1 MKKFILPFLLL
12 FTIAAQAQYNNSW
25 IDYSKTYYKFKVSR
39 SGLFRISQPTLAAA
53 GLGTA
58 NADHYLLWRN
68 GQQVRL
74 YTSVTG
80 APLGASDFIEFYG
93 EPNDGKVDTKLYA
106 NPNSQLSDK
115 FSLYSDTATYFLTI
129 NSSSANLRYSALTGT
144 VVAPSTPDLFFMRD
158 ENLYF
163 KNRVNSG
170 KAEFYG
176 ELVYSSVY
184 DDGEGWTSN
193 DITPATNFTQTFNN
207 LNVYTAGP
215 TNSLTVRANVAGN
228 ANNFRNLRISFNGD
242 SIDGGS
248 YIRYAANKFNKAGIS
263 LSKFTNPNNATISVA
278 AVYPGLPA
286 TDRIV
291 VGELGLTYPALF
303 NFNNQKEFAFSL
315 ATSSAGNHL
324 LIDNFN
330 TGGQA
335 PILYDLTTGLRII
348 GDITSVPG
356 KTKFLLP
363 ADQARKYVMLSNE
376 ATNVNSITTLTSK
389 TFLNITNPANQG
401 DYVILSNPVLYNDG
415 TGANQVDLYK
425 QYRAST
431 NGGSHVVKVYEVD
444 EIYDQFGF
452 GIPRHPGA
460 IRDFILN
467 GVDNWSLKMKDLFLI
482 GRSVTYNSFS
492 LFGTEPAYKALDL
505 VPTFG
510 WPASDV
516 MMASRPGTV
525 APVVGVGRLSA
536 INGNDIKIYLQKVV
550 EYEAA
555 QRAPSCTINDK
566 SWMKNVMHVVG
577 GKNTFE
583 NEQFTFYMGSFGN
596 IAKQPMFGAKVE
608 TFTKST
614 SAAVEQAN
622 SDRIVNL
629 LQEGVSL
636 ITYYGHS
643 SATTFE
649 FNLSNPADYNNPGK
663 YPIFYANGCN
673 AGDFFRYDP
682 ARING
687 DLTLSERY
695 ILSPRRGSIGF
706 LASTHYGI
714 PQGINPYANAFYNNF
729 SNASYGAGV
738 GQIIKNILPTIGGL
752 NPNLDFVSRFHLE
765 QNTFHGDPVIKMN
778 NFAKPDYAI
787 EEPLVKLS
795 PNLISV
801 ADNNFTVS
809 IKYRNIGKATSDSIR
824 VLVQRQLPDN
834 SVITIYNQKRLSPAN
849 EDSLTI
855 TQVINPLTDKG
866 SNNIIVSLDEG
877 NFIDE
882 LCETNNKVTKNFFI
896 FEDELRP
903 VYPYDLS
910 IVNTS
915 SVIFSASTANPL
927 LTGRE
932 YVMQLDTTKNFNS
945 SFRKEYTTSGVG
957 GLIQFPTTNLT
968 LTNGTVY
975 YWRTAVKPLNN
986 AAFIWNGYSF
996 TYLPSSTPGFNL
1008 QHYYQKLETTQEG
1021 ITIGSNRL
1029 WNFDSYT
1036 SNVKIINGIFP
1047 TASNQSSDFLVDID
1061 GNGLIRSAC
1070 GTGKIIINAFNPSGM
1085 EAVYNAD
1092 GGSPGQYNSDVPC
1105 GSGPTS
1111 GRVYNFQYNSNDL
1124 QGREYA
1130 NFFLT
1135 NIVPTGYYVIV
1146 RNIYGADPA
1155 NTYAPQWAA
1164 DPTPSLYST
1173 LKSAGFNDLD
1183 SFNRLR
1189 VFNFMYKKGD
1199 PTFTAVSQ
1207 FSDGAFDK
1215 IDTRVFCPAIK
1226 PTGTI
1231 TTPKFGPAK
1240 SWTGFH
1246 WLGQSREIN
1255 TVDSINFKIIGL
1267 NIDGSEAELF
1277 SVDSTT
1283 KNVDISSIN
1292 ANQYPYLKIKMHN
1305 EDRKNGTPY
1314 EFNFLR
1320 VNYEPVPEGAVAPS
1334 LRFTARDTVFA
1345 GEDYEFSLAFKNVSP
1360 IAFDSLIKTK
1370 FIITDRNN
1378 VPHSLDI
1385 PARKALVAGD
1395 TLIVTYKFNT
1405 FEYPGKNTIFI
1416 EFNPNNHQREQF
1428 HFNNILFKEF
1438 FAVADVFNPTLD
1450 VTFDA
1455 VHILNRDIVAAKPN
1469 ILIKLKDENRFVALK
1484 DTALLKVQVKF
1495 PDGTLK
1501 TFRFDNDTMR
1511 FIPAVLGSGD
1521 NTASIELKPYFT
1533 EDGEYELL
1541 VSGKDVSGNT
1551 AGAIDY
1557 RVVFT
1562 VINKA
1567 MISNL
1572 LNYPNPFTSSTA
1584 FVFTLTGNE
1593 IPQNMRIQILT
1604 ITGKVVKEITQN
1616 ELGNIHV
1623 GRNIT
1628 DYKWDGTDMY
1638 GQKLANGVYLYRVI
1652 TNLNGKSLDQYK
1664 AKNDNTDKFFNNGY
1678 GKMYLMR

>member
-12 FTIAAQAQYNNSW
+12 FAVTTQAQLNNSW
-25 IDYSKTYYKFKVSR
+25 IDYSKTYYKFKVSK
-39 SGLFRISQPTLAAA
+39 SGLFRIAQPTLAAA
-53 GLGTA
+53 GIGSA
-58 NADHYLLWRN
+58 NADHYQLWRN
-68 GQQVRL
+68 GEQVRL
-74 YTSVTG
+74 YTSVSGTT
-80 APLGASDFIEFYG
+80 LGASDFIEFYG
-93 EPNDGKVDTKLYA
+93 EPNDGKLDTKLYPD
-106 NPNSQLSDK
+106 PNFQLSDRY
-115 FSLYSDTATYFLTI
+115 SLYSDTASYFLTL
-129 NSSSANLRYSALTGT
+129 NGTSANLRYTAQTGT
-144 VVAPSTPDLFFMRD
+144 VVAPATPDLFFMRD
-158 ENLYF
+158 VNLYF
-163 KNRVNSG
+163 KDKVNPG
-170 KAEFYG
+170 KAEYYG

-184 DDGEGWTSN
+184 DQGEGWTSN
-193 DITPATNFTQTFNN
+193 DISPASNFTQTFNN
-207 LNVYTAGP
+207 LNVYPAGP
-215 TNSLTVRANVAGN
+215 ANGVTVRANVAGN
-228 ANNFRNLRISFNGD
+228 ANNTRNLRISFNGD
-242 SIDGGS
+242 SIAGGS
-248 YIRYAANKFNKAGIS
+248 YSRYTANKFNITGIS
-263 LSKFTNPNNATISVA
+263 LSKFTNPNAATVSVA
-278 AVYPGLPA
+278 AVFPGLPA
-286 TDRIV
+286 EDRIV

-303 NFNNQKEFAFSL
+303 NFNNQKEFTFSL
-315 ATSSAGNHL
+315 PAAAAGNHL

-335 PILYDLTTGLRII
+335 PILYDLTTGRRIL
-348 GDITSVPG
+348 GDITTVPG

-363 ADQARKYVMLSNE
+363 AAAARKYVMVSNE
-376 ATNVNSITTLTSK
+376 ASNVNSVSTLISK
-389 TFLNITNPANQG
+389 TFFNITNPANQG

-431 NGGSHVVKVYEVD
+431 NGGSHIVKVYDVN

-460 IRDFILN
+460 IRDFILY
-467 GVDNWSLKMKDLFLI
+467 GVDNWSVKMKDIFLI
-482 GRSVTYNSFS
+482 GRGVTYNSQY
-492 LFGTEPAYKALDL
+492 LYGTEPAYKALDL

-516 MMASRPGTV
+516 LMSSRPGTV
-525 APVVGVGRLSA
+525 APVVGVGRLGA
-536 INGNDIKIYLQKVV
+536 INGTEVKVYLQKVE
-550 EYEAA
+550 EYEAV
-555 QRAPSCTINDK
+555 QRAPSCSINDK
-566 SWMKNVMHVVG
+566 SWMKNIMHVVG

-583 NEQFTFYMGSFGN
+583 NQQFTLYMGGFSD
-596 IAKQPMFGAKVE
+596 IAKQPMFGAHVE

-622 SDRIVNL
+622 SEVIANL
-629 LQEGVSL
+629 IQEGVSL

-643 SATTFE
+643 SASTFE
-649 FNLSNPADYNNPGK
+649 FNLSNPADYNNQGK
-663 YPIFYANGCN
+663 YPIFYANGCS

-682 ARING
+682 TRLSG
-687 DLTLSERY
+687 ELTLTERY
-695 ILSPRRGSIGF
+695 ILAPRKGSVGF

-714 PQGINPYANAFYNNF
+714 PQGINPYVTAFYNNF
-729 SNASYGAGV
+729 SNAGYGMGV
-738 GQIIKNILPTIGGL
+738 GDIMKNILPTIGGL
-752 NPNLDFVSRFHLE
+752 NPNLDFLSRFHLE
-765 QNTFHGDPVIKMN
+765 QNTFQGDPVLKIN
-778 NFAKPDYAI
+778 NFSKPDYTI

-801 ADNNFTVS
+801 ADNNFTIS

-824 VLVQRQLPDN
+824 ILVQRQLPDN
-834 SVITIYNQKRLSPAN
+834 SILTLYNQKRLAPAN

-855 TQVINPLTDKG
+855 IQIINPLTDKG

-877 NFIDE
+877 NFVDE
-882 LCETNNKVTKNFFI
+882 LCETNNKVIKNFFI

-903 VYPYDLS
+903 IYPYDFS
-910 IVNTS
+910 IVNS
-915 SVIFSASTANPL
+915 PSVIFSASTANPL
-927 LTGRE
+927 LAERE

-945 SFRKEYTTSGVG
+945 SFRKEYTTSGAG

-968 LTNGTVY
+968 FNNGTVY
-975 YWRTAVKPLNN
+975 YWRTAIKPLNN
-986 AAFIWNGYSF
+986 NAFIWNGYSF
-996 TYLPSSTPGFNL
+996 TYLPNSSPGFNL
-1008 QHYYQKLETTQEG
+1008 QHYYQKLQTTQESIKLG
-1021 ITIGSNRL
+1021 NNRL
-1029 WNFDSYT
+1029 WNFDTYT
-1036 SNVKIINGIFP
+1036 SSVKIVNGIFP
-1047 TASNQSSDFLVDID
+1047 TASNQSTDFLVDID
-1061 GNGLIRSAC
+1061 GSGLIRSAC
-1070 GTGKIIINAFNPSGM
+1070 GVGKIIINAFNPAGM
-1085 EAVYNAD
+1085 ETIYNAD
-1092 GGSPGQYNSDVPC
+1092 GGAPGQYNSDVPC
-1105 GSGPTS
+1105 GTSPGS
-1111 GRVYNFQYNSNDL
+1111 GREYNFQYNSNDL

-1130 NFFLT
+1130 KFFLT

-1146 RNIYGADPA
+1146 RNIYNDNPA
-1155 NTYAPQWAA
+1155 NAYASQWAA
-1164 DPTPSLYST
+1164 DPTPSLYTT
-1173 LKSAGFNDLD
+1173 LKNAGFNNLD

-1189 VFNFMYKKGD
+1189 AFNFMYKKGD

-1207 FSDGAFDK
+1207 FSVGAFDK
-1215 IDTRVFCPAIK
+1215 IDTRVFCPAVR

-1231 TTPKFGPAK
+1231 TTPNFGPAK

-1246 WLGQSREIN
+1246 WLGQAREMN
-1255 TVDSINFKIIGL
+1255 TGDSINFKIIGL
-1267 NIDGSEAELF
+1267 NINGTQTELF
-1277 SVDSTT
+1277 SVDSTS
-1283 KNVDISSIN
+1283 KDVDISSID
-1292 ANQYPYLKIKMHN
+1292 ANQYPYLKIKMLN
-1305 EDRKNGTPY
+1305 QDKKDGTPY

-1320 VNYEPVPEGAVAPS
+1320 VNYQPVPEGAVAPS

-1345 GEDYEFSLAFKNVSP
+1345 GEDYEFSLAFKNISP
-1360 IAFDSLIKTK
+1360 IVFDSLIKTK
-1370 FIITDRNN
+1370 FVITDRNN
-1378 VPHSLDI
+1378 VPHSLNI
-1385 PARKALVAGD
+1385 PARKALIAGD

-1405 FEYPGKNTIFI
+1405 LEYPGRNTLFV
-1416 EFNPNNHQREQF
+1416 EFNPDNHQREQY
-1428 HFNNILFKEF
+1428 HFNNILYKEF
-1438 FAVADVFNPTLD
+1438 FAVADKFNPTLD

-1511 FIPAVLGSGD
+1511 FIPAVLGSGE

-1533 EDGEYELL
+1533 EDGEYELQ

-1557 RVVFT
+1557 RVVFS

-1604 ITGKVVKEITQN
+1604 VTGKVVKEITQN

-1628 DYKWDGTDMY
+1628 DYKWDGTDIY

>member
-12 FTIAAQAQYNNSW
+12 FTIATQAQFNNSW
-25 IDYSKTYYKFKVSR
+25 IDYSKTYYKFKVTK
-39 SGLFRISQPTLAAA
+39 SGLYRISQPTLAAA
-53 GLGTA
+53 GFGTT

-68 GQQVRL
+68 GKQVRL
-74 YTSVTG
+74 YTSTTG
-80 APLGASDFIEFYG
+80 SPLGATDFIEFYG
-93 EPNDGKVDTKLYA
+93 EPNDGKVDTKLYN
-106 NPNSQLSDK
+106 NPASQLSDK
-115 FSLYSDTATYFLTI
+115 YSLYSDTATYFLTS
-129 NSSSANLRYSALTGT
+129 NSSTANLRYSTQTGT
-144 VVAPSTPDLFFMRD
+144 VVAPSTKDLFFMRD
-158 ENLYF
+158 VNLYF
-163 KNRVNSG
+163 RDRLNSG

-193 DITPATNFTQTFNN
+193 DITPATNFTQTLNN

-228 ANNFRNLRISFNGD
+228 ANNFRNFRISFNGD

-248 YIRYAANKFNKAGIS
+248 YIRYAANKFNKSGLS
-263 LSKFTNPNNATISVA
+263 LSRFTNPNSATISVA

-286 TDRIV
+286 EDRIV
-291 VGELGLTYPALF
+291 VGELGLTFPATF

-315 ATSSAGNHL
+315 PTSTVGNHL
-324 LIDNFN
+324 VIDNFN
-330 TGGQA
+330 TGGLA
-335 PILYDLTTGLRII
+335 PTLLDLSTGLRII

-356 KTKFLLP
+356 KIKFLL
-363 ADQARKYVMLSNE
+363 AASNQARNYVLISNE
-376 ATNVNSITTLTSK
+376 ASNINNVTSLQSK

-415 TGANQVDLYK
+415 TGANQVDSYK
-425 QYRAST
+425 KYRESI
-431 NGGSHVVKVYEVD
+431 NGGNHIVKVYEVD
-444 EIYDQFGF
+444 ELYDQFGF
-452 GIPRHPGA
+452 GIPRHPAA

-467 GVDNWSLKMKDLFLI
+467 GVDNWSVKMKDLFII
-482 GRSVTYNSFS
+482 GRSVTYNSYF

-516 MMASRPGTV
+516 MMASRAGTV

-536 INGNDIKIYLQKVV
+536 ISGNDVRVYLEKVI
-550 EYEAA
+550 EYEAV
-555 QRAPSCTINDK
+555 QRATSCDINDK
-566 SWMKNVMHVVG
+566 SWMKNIMHVVG
-577 GKNTFE
+577 GRNVFE
-583 NEQFTFYMGSFGN
+583 NETFTFYMSSFGN
-596 IAKQPMFGAKVE
+596 IAKLPMFGASVE
-608 TFTKST
+608 TFTKSS

-622 SDRIVNL
+622 SARIPQL

-636 ITYYGHS
+636 ISYYGHS
-643 SATTFE
+643 SASTFE
-649 FNLSNPADYNNPGK
+649 FNLSNPADYNNQGK

-687 DLTLSERY
+687 DLTLSEKY
-695 ILSPRRGSIGF
+695 ILAPRRGSVGF

-714 PQGINPYANAFYNNF
+714 PQGINPYATAFYSNF
-729 SNASYGAGV
+729 SNAGFGLGV
-738 GQIIKNILPTIGGL
+738 GDIIKNILPTIGGL

-765 QNTFHGDPVIKMN
+765 QNTFHGDPVLKMN
-778 NFAKPDYAI
+778 NFVKPDYAI

-795 PNLISV
+795 PNLITV
-801 ADNNFTVS
+801 ADNSFDIS
-809 IKYRNIGKATSDSIR
+809 IKYKNIGKAINDSIR

-834 SVITIYNQKRLSPAN
+834 SIITIYNQRRLAAFN

-855 TQVINPLTDKG
+855 TQTINPLLDKG
-866 SNNIIVSLDEG
+866 SNNVIVTLDSG
-877 NFIDE
+877 NGIDE
-882 LCETNNKVTKNFFI
+882 LCETNNTVTKNFFI

-903 VYPYDLS
+903 VYPYNYQ

-915 SVIFSASTANPL
+915 SIKYAASTANPL
-927 LTGRE
+927 AGLKE
-932 YVMQLDTTKNFNS
+932 FNMELDTTELFNS
-945 SFRKEYTTSGVG
+945 SFKKTYSISGTG
-957 GLIQFPTTNLT
+957 GLVEFLPTNITYT
-968 LTNGTVY
+968 DSTVY
-975 YWRTAVKPLNN
+975 YWRVSIKPSNSS
-986 AAFIWNGYSF
+986 APIWNNSSF
-996 TYLPSSTPGFNL
+996 IYLPNSTAGFGQSHYFQNIKSKLDTL
-1008 QHYYQKLETTQEG
+1008 QYTADRKLTYDKYL
-1021 ITIGSNRL
+1021 SNFRL
-1029 WNFDSYT
+1029 
-1036 SNVKIINGIFP
+1036 SNGLFPPFININSQIINGVNILANWGTNFNTLQLVALDGVTGAARVNVPLSP
-1047 TASNQSSDFLVDID
+1047 TVGGYGSTYPTPNRPRQFEFGFQTTADRKKIMDFIDSMPSNAIIVMYPLMLSASNSLAYVDAWKAD
-1061 GNGLIRSAC
+1061 TLIL
-1070 GTGKIIINAFNPSGM
+1070 
-1085 EAVYNAD
+1085 
-1092 GGSPGQYNSDVPC
+1092 
-1105 GSGPTS
+1105 GSGKS
-1111 GRVYNFQYNSNDL
+1111 LYHKLLSLGV
-1124 QGREYA
+1124 
-1130 NFFLT
+1130 T
-1135 NIVPTGYYVIV
+1135 NI
-1146 RNIYGADPA
+1146 
-1155 NTYAPQWAA
+1155 
-1164 DPTPSLYST
+1164 
-1173 LKSAGFNDLD
+1173 D
-1183 SFNRLR
+1183 SFNRTR
-1189 VFNFMYKKGD
+1189 PFMIMASKESAFPATQVFGEKSENIIIERNIPLGN
-1199 PTFTAVSQ
+1199 TN
-1207 FSDGAFDK
+1207 GL
-1215 IDTRVFCPAIK
+1215 
-1226 PTGTI
+1226 I
-1231 TTPKFGPAK
+1231 TSPYFGPAK
-1240 SWTGFH
+1240 TWEMFHWNGTSDENPSADKQSFDIFGSATGFQGSDV
-1246 WLGQSREIN
+1246 LLATVSAAKDTSISFIN
-1255 TVDSINFKIIGL
+1255 
-1267 NIDGSEAELF
+1267 AELYPF
-1277 SVDSTT
+1277 LKVRTT
-1283 KNVDISSIN
+1283 LTDE
-1292 ANQYPYLKIKMHN
+1292 A
-1305 EDRKNGTPY
+1305 RGTPLQLKHVRL
-1314 EFNFLR
+1314 NGGI
-1320 VNYEPVPEGAVAPS
+1320 VPEGAIAPN
-1334 LRFTARDTVFA
+1334 LIFTARDTVFA
-1345 GEDYEFSLAFKNVSP
+1345 GEDYEFKLAFKNVSP

-1385 PARKALVAGD
+1385 PARKALLSGD

-1405 FEYPGKNTIFI
+1405 LEYPGNNTLFI
-1416 EFNPNNHQREQF
+1416 EFNPDNHQREQY
-1428 HFNNILFKEF
+1428 HFNNILYKEF
-1438 FAVADVFNPTLD
+1438 FAVADVFDPTLD

-1455 VHILNRDIVAAKPN
+1455 VHILNRDIVSAKPN
-1469 ILIKLKDENRFVALK
+1469 ILVKLKDENRFVALK
-1484 DTALLKVQVKF
+1484 DTALLKVQVKY

-1511 FIPAVLGSGD
+1511 FIPAVIGSGE

-1541 VSGKDVSGNT
+1541 ISGKDVSGNT

-1604 ITGKVVKEITQN
+1604 VTGKIVREITQN
-1616 ELGNIHV
+1616 ELGDIHV